1 MFAGYQP
8 ILGNTFCL
16 ISLTPAHELEMRL
29 AVPVDEQD
37 MVPQTGIKEVRTF
50 TEETMT
56 YISTTLDSVC
66 KPLGEILRAAG
77 LNEGAV
83 VGIEGGRSPIIPA
96 YTQVGMTGPE
106 TRNLLHL
113 LLLGGEYRDATSLL
127 DELAAIKTE

>member
-1 MFAGYQP
+1 MNTQRLDQLKVLFAREGYHALLCRMPQHVVMFAGYQP

-29 AVPVDEQD
+29 AVPVDGQD

-77 LNEGAV
+77 
-83 VGIEGGRSPIIPA
+83 
-96 YTQVGMTGPE
+96 
-106 TRNLLHL
+106 
-113 LLLGGEYRDATSLL
+113 
-127 DELAAIKTE
+127 